1 MKTGRGCCDRSA
13 LLSVDGLI
21 AFAIAGRIRA
31 RDIRRKWDV
40 ANAIER
46 SEEIFIARN
55 GQESDAALAELRA
68 GQNLGL
74 QFVLQ
79 FVLHSK
85 KKALADADL
94 AAGGNQAFPIV
105 GLNRKLPREQDLDTA
120 AKEILGGRILRTDGL
135 RARALAMAVEPRRKN
150 AGVVEDDEIGGPQPL
165 GKVAE
170 EAIGILSAG
179 PLHVQHAGGITRSER
194 ILRNEFVGKME
205 VEDGDE
211 HPSDYRRKVGRCRL
225 ATLGGTAEAA
235 VSTRFHVVFPPHST
249 SESSFFFN
257 LFVRW
262 G

>member
-1 MKTGRGCCDRSA
+1 
-13 LLSVDGLI
+13 LI

-68 GQNLGL
+68 SQNLGL

-79 FVLHSK
+79 FVLHSE

-94 AAGGNQAFPIV
+94 AAGANQAFPIV

-205 VEDGDE
+205 VEVGDE
-211 HPSDYRRKVGRCRL
+211 HASDYRRKVGRCRL

-235 VSTRFHVVFPPHST
+235 VST
-249 SESSFFFN
+249 
-257 LFVRW
+257 
-262 G
+262 